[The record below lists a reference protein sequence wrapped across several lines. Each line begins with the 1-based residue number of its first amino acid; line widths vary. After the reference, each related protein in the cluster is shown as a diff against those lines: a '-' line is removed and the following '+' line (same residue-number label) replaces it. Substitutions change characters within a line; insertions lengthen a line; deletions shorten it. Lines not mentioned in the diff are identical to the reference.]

1 MGFMDLSRFYFDF
14 VFQWLFSFDFVF
26 ARRSEKHKCTHPE
39 KQPEEKN
46 EKLITTVPDPKDQL
60 NKASQ
65 TV

>member
-14 VFQWLFSFDFVF
+14 VFQWLISFDFVF

-46 EKLITTVPDPKDQL
+46 EKLITTVPDQ
-60 NKASQ
+60 
-65 TV
+65 